1 MKLFLLFFVLA
12 VSSQLFAQETKISG
26 TITDAETGQPVS
38 GASINVEGKLI
49 GTVTDDKGNYLLTV
63 NKLKLPFTIIISS
76 VSHELKKV
84 QISHNNETVTTSL
97 AKKTAILN
105 EVVTA
110 ASRVRE
116 SILRSPV
123 SIEKMTLKNINENP
137 SLNFYDGLQ
146 TLKGMEVVT
155 SSLTYKQVNTR
166 GFNNTGN
173 SRFLQLLDGVDNQTP
188 GLNFAVGNLFG
199 SSDIDMESVEVI
211 PGAASALYGPVAF
224 NGVLMM
230 HTKDP
235 FQYQGLTVQIKSGL
249 NHIGEP
255 GVNPKGL
262 GDFAIRY
269 AKAFNNRFAFKVN
282 ASYLTGTDWY
292 ATNYTDISA
301 QTPANMR
308 GPNNP
313 GRDALNIYGDE
324 VSKTLPGIGLVSR
337 TGYEE
342 KDLMNYNVYSLKLNG
357 ALHYRIS
364 NNLEAIYQYNFGQ
377 GTASYTGS
385 SRFDLN
391 NFVLQTHR
399 IELKGSNFFIR
410 SYVVAENSHDSY
422 NTRSLAQFINRDWV
436 QDLNGNTVAPD
447 QADAMWFTRYADAYN
462 GSIAGVTPASNNAAR
477 AFADQGRFLPN
488 TAAFNNAKEASIHNY
503 GLSGSGVFSNS
514 KFYHT
519 EGQYDFTNSVKLFEL
534 LAGGSYRYYD
544 MFTNG
549 SLFDDKNHKIT
560 INEYGAFVQAAKKL
574 LDDKLK
580 LTASLRYDKDENFA
594 GSFTP
599 RFSAVYTVDKT
610 QNFRASYQTGFRN
623 PTPVDQFINLN
634 VGPITILGGAPANSK
649 GLTVYQNSFTASSVG
664 AFGAAFGAASAS
676 GTPFPKAVS
685 DNKNLLQ
692 KSNVAYIK
700 PEQQKAF
707 EVGYKGLFNNN
718 LLVDINYYHSTYTDF
733 ILNTVVIAPQDN
745 VYGSD
750 GTINFAAASDILS
763 GNVHAYQLYTNAPD
777 KVSAQG
783 ISFGLDYT
791 LEKGYAIG
799 GNLTWSSFNLQNANP
814 NNIAQ
819 FNTPE
824 YSTNASFSNSNVFK
838 GIGFDLAWHWQSAFE
853 WYGTFNANIPGRI
866 NAYSLVDLQINKK
879 LPKMHTT
886 IKVGSSNLFNNK
898 VYEAYGSPA
907 IGAIYYVAFTFD
919 DLLK

>member
-1 MKLFLLFFVLA
+1 MKLFLLLFALC
-12 VSSQLFAQETKISG
+12 VSSQLFAQEIKISG
-26 TITDAETGQPVS
+26 NITDAETGQPLSGVS
-38 GASINVEGKLI
+38 IHVEGNLI
-49 GTVTDDKGNYLLTV
+49 GTVTDDEGNYSLTV
-63 NKLKLPFTIIISS
+63 NKLKLPFFISISS
-76 VSHELKKV
+76 VSHETKDVKV
-84 QISHNNETVTTSL
+84 SRNNQTVTTSL

-116 SILRSPV
+116 SILKSPV

-137 SLNFYDGLQ
+137 SLTFYDGLQ
-146 TLKGMEVVT
+146 SLKGMEVVT
-155 SSLTYKQVNTR
+155 SGLTYKQVNTR
-166 GFNNTGN
+166 GFNTTGN
-173 SRFLQLLDGVDNQTP
+173 SRFLQLVDGVDNQTP
-188 GLNFAVGNLFG
+188 GLNFAVGNLIG
-199 SSDIDMESVEVI
+199 ASDIDMESVEVI

-249 NHIGEP
+249 NHFGEP

-262 GDFAIRY
+262 GDFALRY
-269 AKAFNNRFAFKVN
+269 AKAFKNRFAFKVN
-282 ASYLTGTDWY
+282 ASYLAGTDWY
-292 ATNYTDISA
+292 ATDYTDVSA
-301 QTPANMR
+301 QTPAANR
-308 GPNNP
+308 GPKNP

-324 VSKTLPGIGLVSR
+324 VAETLPGIGLVSR

-342 KDLMNYNVYSLKLNG
+342 KNLMNYDVYSLKLNG
-357 ALHYRIS
+357 ALHYRIT
-364 NNLEAIYQYNFGQ
+364 NNLEASYQYNFGK

-391 NFVLQTHR
+391 NFVLQTHKL
-399 IELKGSNFFIR
+399 ELKGTNFFVR
-410 SYVVAENSHDSY
+410 SYVVTENSHDSY

-436 QDLNGNTVAPD
+436 QDLDGKVVSPD
-447 QADAMWFTRYADAYN
+447 QADAMWFTRYAAAYN
-462 GSIAGVTPASNNAAR
+462 GNIPDVTAANNDAAR

-488 TAAFNNAKEASIHNY
+488 TAAFDNAKKASIHNY

-519 EGQYDFTNSVKLFEL
+519 EGQYDFSKSIKVFEL
-534 LAGGSYRYYD
+534 LAGGSFRNYD

-549 SLFDDKNHKIT
+549 SLFDDKDKKVT
-560 INEYGAFVQAAKKL
+560 IKEYGTFVQAAKKL
-574 LDDKLK
+574 LDDQLK

-599 RFSAVYTVDKT
+599 RFSAVYTFDKT

-623 PTPVDQFINLN
+623 PTPVDQFIHLN
-634 VGPITILGGAPANSK
+634 VGPITILGGAPNNSK
-649 GLTVYQNSFTASSVG
+649 DLTVYQNSFTASSVG
-664 AFGAAFGAASAS
+664 AFGAAFGAASAG
-676 GTPFPKAVS
+676 GTPFEQAVS
-685 DNKNLLQ
+685 ENKELLQ

-707 EVGYKGLFNNN
+707 EVGYKGLFNNK
-718 LLVDINYYHSTYTDF
+718 LLIDINYYYSTYTDF
-733 ILNTVVIAPQDN
+733 ILNTVVIQPKDEILN
-745 VYGSD
+745 TD

-763 GNVHAYQLYTNAPD
+763 GDVHAYQLYTNAPD

-783 ISFGLDYT
+783 ISLGLNYSF
-791 LEKGYAIG
+791 EKGYNLG
-799 GNLTWSSFNLQNANP
+799 GNTTWSSFNLRNANP

-824 YSTNASFSNSNVFK
+824 YSSNVTFGNSNAYK
-838 GIGFDLAWHWQSAFE
+838 GFGFDLAWHWQSAFD
-853 WYGTFNANIPGRI
+853 WYGTFNGMVPGRI
-866 NAYSLVDLQINKK
+866 NAYSLVDLQFNKK
-879 LPKMHTT
+879 LPKIHTT
-886 IKVGSSNLFNNK
+886 IKLGSSNLFNNR
-898 VYEAYGSPA
+898 VYQAYGSPA
-907 IGAIYYVAFTFD
+907 VGAIYYVALTFD